1 MEKNLELK
9 EAKSWN
15 VQCVIAGMSIL
26 FSILTAILGLESLS
40 ISGVMIFAVVCVLG
54 CLIKD
59 WVELCRELV
68 DEE

>member
-1 MEKNLELK
+1 MEKQVRLS

-54 CLIKD
+54 CLVKD
-59 WVELCRELV
+59 GVEFCRELA